1 MELRMGKTV
10 SQATYLSPLRL
21 DSHGDVFHSR
31 AKVISF
37 QVSASWSHRL
47 DIYHLHGACLY
58 LSNLY
63 SSQGIARGGICQNCR
78 EVGQLALSYQ
88 QQYLNGREG
97 IKYNVRENCLSK
109 VCMEDFKITFE
120 LILHSNANNVLV
132 N

>member
-97 IKYNVRENCLSK
+97 IKYNVRENCLRYAWR
-109 VCMEDFKITFE
+109 
-120 LILHSNANNVLV
+120 ILKLPLNLFYTQMPIMF
-132 N
+132 